1 MLTAVRSAERVNKS
15 SWSRF
20 DCKNHLSLR
29 RLGKLWS
36 QPGDGLSLA
45 GLDCSGSTRSPP
57 TILLFCY
64 CSSRDSQPAPDC
76 LTVPVRAVVSVS
88 LCVELL
94 QSTRGAAAGLL
105 KVAAS
110 CKVAAAAQDKFWPG
124 RLQGRLCACAESEQR
139 CPSVWWRYEISN
151 QGELEFCKSVV
162 YHPQSSARSTIWW
175 TLK

>member
-1 MLTAVRSAERVNKS
+1 MLTGVRSAERVNKS

-29 RLGKLWS
+29 RLGKLSS
-36 QPGDGLSLA
+36 QPGGGLSLA
-45 GLDCSGSTRSPP
+45 GLDCSP

-64 CSSRDSQPAPDC
+64 CSSRDSQTAPDC

-151 QGELEFCKSVV
+151 QGELGFCKSVV
-162 YHPQSSARSTIWW
+162 YHPQSSARSTI
-175 TLK
+175 